1 MPESAAYR
9 RYTEQLVR
17 ERLAL
22 VEAEKDPASLE
33 TKIGAGQLEQVIRQ
47 AENELVLARRM
58 VNWKPWEPL
67 VAQAPPGQWKWPV

>member
-47 AENELVLARRM
+47 VS
-58 VNWKPWEPL
+58 WEYPEPSPGKTRS
-67 VAQAPPGQWKWPV
+67 PPPFSLIEDVYL